1 MSAVPSWSVKLAN
14 QLTAVQS
21 ESEAVAVHGGRA
33 MTPTV
38 RAAANLYTQFR
49 AENQN
54 GLSLAAADNLVALLA
69 GAETERELSALALQI
84 EFALESKDVDA
95 VGVALDNLVACALP
109 LLASP
114 RIDADARLAYGQI
127 VHRAW
132 MRSEGK

>member
-1 MSAVPSWSVKLAN
+1 
-14 QLTAVQS
+14 
-21 ESEAVAVHGGRA
+21 

-49 AENQN
+49 ADNQV